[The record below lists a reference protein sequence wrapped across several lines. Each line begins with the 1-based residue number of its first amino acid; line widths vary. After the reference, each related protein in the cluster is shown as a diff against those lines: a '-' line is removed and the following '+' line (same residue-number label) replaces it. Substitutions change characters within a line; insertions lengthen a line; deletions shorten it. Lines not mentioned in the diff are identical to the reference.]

1 MRLIHYL
8 LFSACLFFLSAGYC
22 QRYDIVVKGGHVIDP
37 KNGINGV
44 RDVAIRDGKIV
55 AVADRIEASGST
67 QIIDA
72 KGLYVTPGLID
83 IHSHNFPDMRTGDP
97 FPDGFTFRNGVT
109 TTIDAGS
116 SGWKSFPE
124 FKRTIIDRSE
134 TRVLAWLNIVGEGYR
149 GDPYEQDTRD
159 MNPKLTAAIARRY
172 REHIVGIKVAHFE
185 GPEWTPVDRAVEA
198 ANLANSVPVMI
209 DFGSSNPP
217 LSLDELYNK
226 HLRPGDV
233 FTHCFGGI
241 RNNSGGGRE
250 AIVEDGK
257 LKPFVIAA
265 QKKGIVFDVGFGAA
279 SFSFACAIP
288 ALKSGFYPNSI
299 STDMNR
305 HSFNAPMQNILNVMS
320 LFMAMGMELKDVI
333 TATTWNSAK
342 IIRREELG
350 SLSPGSSADVAIFN
364 LRNGK
369 FGFYDRDGQR
379 IEGNNRLECEVTIRE
394 GKVVYDLNGLA
405 RPIIIPG
412 HPRY

>member
-1 MRLIHYL
+1 MRLLQYL
-8 LFSACLFFLSAGYC
+8 LVSACLFEWSGSYC
-22 QRYDIVVKGGHVIDP
+22 QPNDIVVRGGHVIDP

-67 QIIDA
+67 QIVDA

-109 TTIDAGS
+109 TTTDAGS

-159 MNPKLTAAIARRY
+159 MNAKLTAAVARRY

-185 GPEWTPVDRAVEA
+185 GPEWTPVDRAAEA
-198 ANLANSVPVMI
+198 GKLADNLPVMI

-233 FTHCFGGI
+233 YTHCFGGI
-241 RNNSGGGRE
+241 RNSSGGGRE

-257 LKPFVIAA
+257 LRPFVLAA
-265 QKKGIVFDVGFGAA
+265 QKRGIVFDVGFGAS

-288 ALKSGFYPNSI
+288 ALKAGFVPNSI

-305 HSFNAPMQNILNVMS
+305 HSFNAPMQNILHVMS
-320 LFMAMGMELKDVI
+320 LFMAYVG
-333 TATTWNSAK
+333 
-342 IIRREELG
+342 
-350 SLSPGSSADVAIFN
+350 P
-364 LRNGK
+364 
-369 FGFYDRDGQR
+369 
-379 IEGNNRLECEVTIRE
+379 
-394 GKVVYDLNGLA
+394 LA
-405 RPIIIPG
+405 AQFA
-412 HPRY
+412 